1 MWDKTTSIN
10 KRIFVWTAHA
20 RAFSHGQLISSF
32 TFNRCSVKIALC
44 HSYIPLHHGD
54 SARVVDIFIL
64 KFLQKSVNF
73 SETNP
78 PSPLSLNI
86 SLGLPKMLIQFFAK
100 SF

>member
-1 MWDKTTSIN
+1 MWDKTTNIN
-10 KRIFVWTAHA
+10 KRIFILTAYA

-44 HSYIPLHHGD
+44 HSHIPLHHGD
-54 SARVVDIFIL
+54 SAGVVNIFIL

-73 SETNP
+73 LETNP
-78 PSPLSLNI
+78 PFPLSLNI
-86 SLGLPKMLIQFFAK
+86 FLGLSKMLIQFFAK